1 LIFLTLFRYT
11 ITDHDEMP
19 KHKAERRPESN
30 SALLT
35 MEDKKMGSLKSMNP
49 KGKEIDMAALAAKKG
64 DPDAFVRLHSYLERY
79 ILRVSANFM
88 DGREQ
93 EDVAQELRL
102 LLFKVLSSWEL
113 GKGREFRQYYIGA
126 MKKHLWKLR
135 KKATRMILVSIEEM
149 EAGYATG

>member
-1 LIFLTLFRYT
+1 
-11 ITDHDEMP
+11 M
-19 KHKAERRPESN
+19 S
-30 SALLT
+30 
-35 MEDKKMGSLKSMNP
+35 SLKNMNST
-49 KGKEIDMAALAAKKG
+49 GKDIDTAAMAAKAG
-64 DPDAFVRLHSYLERY
+64 DLDAFVRLHSLLERY

-126 MKKHLWKLR
+126 IKKHLWKLR
-135 KKATRMILVSIEEM
+135 KKATRFNFVSIEEL
-149 EAGYATG
+149 EPHYAAG

>member
-1 LIFLTLFRYT
+1 
-11 ITDHDEMP
+11 M
-19 KHKAERRPESN
+19 S
-30 SALLT
+30 
-35 MEDKKMGSLKSMNP
+35 SLKNMNP
-49 KGKEIDMAALAAKKG
+49 DGKEIDRAAAAAKKG
-64 DPDAFVRLHSYLERY
+64 DPEAFVRLHSLLERY

-113 GKGREFRQYYIGA
+113 GKGKEFRQYYIGA

-135 KKATRMILVSIEEM
+135 KKATRFNCVSIEEL
-149 EAGYATG
+149 EADHAAG

>member
-1 LIFLTLFRYT
+1 
-11 ITDHDEMP
+11 
-19 KHKAERRPESN
+19 
-30 SALLT
+30 
-35 MEDKKMGSLKSMNP
+35 MGSLKSMNP
-49 KGKEIDMAALAAKKG
+49 EGKEIDRAALAAKKG